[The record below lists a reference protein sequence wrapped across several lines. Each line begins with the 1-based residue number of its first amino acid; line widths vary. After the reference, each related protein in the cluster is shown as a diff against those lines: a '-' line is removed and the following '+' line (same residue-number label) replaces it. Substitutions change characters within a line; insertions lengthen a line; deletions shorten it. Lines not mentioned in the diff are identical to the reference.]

1 MSFSASWLALREPFD
16 HAARSPALIAALRQ
30 QLTRVSGET
39 IRVLDLACGSGSN
52 FRYLHPKLA
61 GGQHWTMVDNDAGLL
76 ALLPGGAS
84 AGLPGEA
91 ATVLETVCLDLVDGL
106 DRLPIGETDLVT
118 ASALLDLVSE
128 QWLARL
134 LDLLAPR
141 RPVLLLALSYDG
153 SMQWQ
158 PGLPDDAWVTGLFN
172 RHQRTDKGFGPA
184 LGPAAADQ
192 AARGLR
198 ACGYTVTTAASDWL
212 LQPADRVLQQAMVTG
227 IAEALGSLQGGAACD
242 VVRLR
247 HWSES
252 RLALVAAGRSIMQVG
267 HTDLLALPGSG
278 GRG

>member
-30 QLTRVSGET
+30 YLARVRGEN

-52 FRYLHPKLA
+52 HRYLTPKLA
-61 GGQHWTMVDNDAGLL
+61 GGQHWTMVDNDAALL
-76 ALLPGGAS
+76 ALLPGGARP
-84 AGLPGEA
+84 GMPGEA

-106 DRLPIGETDLVT
+106 ARLPIGETDLVT

-134 LDLLAPR
+134 LDMLATR

-158 PGLPDDAWVTGLFN
+158 PVLPDDAWVTGLFN

-184 LGPAAADQ
+184 LGPAAADK

-212 LQPADRVLQQAMVTG
+212 LLPADRVLQQAMVAG
-227 IAEALGSLQGGAACD
+227 IAEALGSRPGGASGDA
-242 VVRLR
+242 VRLR
-247 HWSES
+247 NWSES
-252 RLALVAAGRSIMQVG
+252 RLALVAAGRSCLRVG

-278 GRG
+278 DRG